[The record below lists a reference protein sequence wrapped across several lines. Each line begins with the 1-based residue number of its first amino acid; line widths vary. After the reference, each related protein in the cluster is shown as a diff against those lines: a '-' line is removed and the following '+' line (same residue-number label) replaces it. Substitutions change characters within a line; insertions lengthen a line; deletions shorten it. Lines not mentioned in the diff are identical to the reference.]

1 MADTESASRA
11 SSIRL
16 APTDSM
22 LRAGSHTGLWRRFYV
37 PKRTIRNAMH
47 STKTEGS
54 GQTPPHAAVT
64 GRRESISTTKQTC
77 LKMGNEAALPF

>member
-16 APTDSM
+16 ALEP
-22 LRAGSHTGLWRRFYV
+22 HCGLWRHFYV
-37 PKRTIRNAMH
+37 PQRTIRNAMH
-47 STKTEGS
+47 STQTEGS

-64 GRRESISTTKQTC
+64 CRRESVSTTEQTC